1 MFAEYCGMMLV
12 DLKLEGLN
20 QWHQDLRQERSCVST
35 VVQALQGALVLVWF
49 DIQCNIC
56 QDCARVCTKWHQLGV
71 TKNDQNVKISKRVTI
86 YKVDHSKCE
95 IGDNDLYT
103 IHQRKW
109 VRIGDYDLNNHDKIT
124 TSMEIYCRGLLMKG
138 DEV

>member
-1 MFAEYCGMMLV
+1 MFAEYCGMLV

-49 DIQCNIC
+49 NIQCRMC

-109 VRIGDYDLNNHDKIT
+109 VRIGDY
-124 TSMEIYCRGLLMKG
+124 LLSQ
-138 DEV
+138 